1 MGYLSSRPVC
11 TANLAKPGDLAAS
24 LGREQFFI
32 IREESNFAKWDRFG
46 PVLGFGEEGGVMR
59 IGIATLAAGVLL
71 FGLGDARIKARN
83 SNADARS
90 EIDAFNKRFVELHLK
105 MDTPGTMA
113 MWSDDGVDLMQ
124 GEAPIVGRKTITVWV
139 EGVLAKIP
147 GYKVTKEEMEFH
159 DLQVCGDWATE
170 WATEHQVA
178 KAPEGKPDFD
188 GYGKMALVLHRE
200 PGGEWKIKQEMWNAS
215 PKP

>member
-1 MGYLSSRPVC
+1 MSRVRM
-11 TANLAKPGDLAAS
+11 AA
-24 LGREQFFI
+24 
-32 IREESNFAKWDRFG
+32 
-46 PVLGFGEEGGVMR
+46 V
-59 IGIATLAAGVLL
+59 AAGILL
-71 FGLGDARIKARN
+71 LAVSAARISARN

-90 EIDAFNKRFVELHLK
+90 EIDAFNKKFAELHLK
-105 MDTPGTMA
+105 MDTPGIMA
-113 MWSDDGVDLMQ
+113 MWAEDGVDLMQ
-124 GEAPIVGRKTITVWV
+124 GEAPIMGRKTITAWV
-139 EGVLAKIP
+139 EDILSKNP

-159 DLQVCGDWATE
+159 DIQLCGDWASE

-200 PGGEWKIKQEMWNAS
+200 PGGAWKIKQEMWNVS

>member
-1 MGYLSSRPVC
+1 
-11 TANLAKPGDLAAS
+11 
-24 LGREQFFI
+24 
-32 IREESNFAKWDRFG
+32 
-46 PVLGFGEEGGVMR
+46 MR

-71 FGLGDARIKARN
+71 FGPSDARIKARN

-147 GYKVTKEEMEFH
+147 GYK
-159 DLQVCGDWATE
+159 
-170 WATEHQVA
+170 
-178 KAPEGKPDFD
+178 
-188 GYGKMALVLHRE
+188 
-200 PGGEWKIKQEMWNAS
+200 
-215 PKP
+215 

>member
-1 MGYLSSRPVC
+1 
-11 TANLAKPGDLAAS
+11 
-24 LGREQFFI
+24 
-32 IREESNFAKWDRFG
+32 
-46 PVLGFGEEGGVMR
+46 MR
-59 IGIATLAAGVLL
+59 IGMAALAAGVLL
-71 FGLGDARIKARN
+71 FGLGAARIRARS
-83 SNADARS
+83 SNAEARS

-113 MWSDDGVDLMQ
+113 MWSEDGVDLMQ
-124 GEAPIVGRKTITVWV
+124 GEAPIVGRKTITAWV
-139 EGVLAKIP
+139 EGVLAKIQ

-159 DLQVCGDWATE
+159 DIQVCGDWASE

-188 GYGKMALVLHRE
+188 GHGKMALLLHRE
-200 PGGEWKIKQEMWNAS
+200 AGEWKIKQEMWNAS